1 MIGIIVGMIG
11 ILVILVIIQ
20 IACCIALLKVREY
33 QKNDRNPL

>member
-11 ILVILVIIQ
+11 ILVIIQ